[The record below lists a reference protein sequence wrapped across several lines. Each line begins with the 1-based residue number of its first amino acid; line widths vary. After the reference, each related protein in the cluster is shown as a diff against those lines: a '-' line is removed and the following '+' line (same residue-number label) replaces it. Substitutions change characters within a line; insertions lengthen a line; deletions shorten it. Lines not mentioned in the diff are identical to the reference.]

1 MERIIAAAYKLK
13 PEYICNKGLALKIGT
28 RERDDIYQCRI
39 GRHHAEILHIFG
51 DQVDHSMDGFYTSYG
66 RWVDRREA
74 ARVAIEAGQI
84 QKCHY
89 FGGEALDSSDIF
101 DLDFNGNIL

>member
-1 MERIIAAAYKLK
+1 MSDRKEVAKIAIA
-13 PEYICNKGLALKIGT
+13 
-28 RERDDIYQCRI
+28 
-39 GRHHAEILHIFG
+39 
-51 DQVDHSMDGFYTSYG
+51 
-66 RWVDRREA
+66 
-74 ARVAIEAGQI
+74 AGQI